1 MDEEIDI
8 INTNTRNE
16 RIKNFFINNRK
27 SLISVFVVL
36 ILILCGY
43 FLYEELQT
51 RKKAK
56 GLFNSDFANENELL
70 NILNPVI
77 KSESIWKPHGL
88 YLMAE
93 YYFANNQKQKS
104 KDFFQQLANLENA
117 SQKIKTE
124 ALKRLRVDF
133 VE

>member
-1 MDEEIDI
+1 MDEEIEI

-56 GLFNSDFANENELL
+56 LAEEVREIEENNKKLQDM
-70 NILNPVI
+70 
-77 KSESIWKPHGL
+77 K
-88 YLMAE
+88 
-93 YYFANNQKQKS
+93 
-104 KDFFQQLANLENA
+104 
-117 SQKIKTE
+117 
-124 ALKRLRVDF
+124 LKEKNKKF
-133 VE
+133 